1 MTSPEGESVGFLR
14 KFARFVRPG
23 RPEKGCFVRSLSRF
37 CQELEG
43 T

>member
-1 MTSPEGESVGFLR
+1 MTSPEGEGVDFLR
-14 KFARFVRPG
+14 KFAQVVRRG
-23 RPEKGCFVRSLSRF
+23 WPEKGGFVRSLSRF